1 MNNPKQ
7 QTLTVKFL
15 DTKPRM
21 LLELSNETEMTLRSV
36 EILTVFLKQEATENV
51 FCEAHIKF
59 DAIKSLSPQQTAV
72 IAHRTW
78 IDGKPARD
86 EHDQM
91 ARLKGIDGKIRRYV
105 LDISWQDA
113 AGKARFQRI
122 PVGH

>member
-1 MNNPKQ
+1 MNNTKQ
-7 QTLTVKFL
+7 QTLTAKFL
-15 DTKPRM
+15 DAKPRI
-21 LLELSNETEMTLRSV
+21 LLELSNETDTTLRLV
-36 EILTVFLKQEATENV
+36 EILTVFLKQDATESV
-51 FCEAHIKF
+51 PCETHIKF

-78 IDGKPARD
+78 IDGKPVRD
-86 EHDQM
+86 EHDQL
-91 ARLKGIDGKIRRYV
+91 ARLKIIDGKVTPYV